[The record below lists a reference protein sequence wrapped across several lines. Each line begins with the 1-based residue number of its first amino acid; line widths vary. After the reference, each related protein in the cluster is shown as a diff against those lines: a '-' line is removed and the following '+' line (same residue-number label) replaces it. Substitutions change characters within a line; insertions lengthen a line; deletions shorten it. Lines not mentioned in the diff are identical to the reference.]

1 MSAKDSIAY
10 RTHIVEPVYDVA
22 NQRAEWRF
30 LPDTCYFADAR
41 LLDIGAWSASG
52 ATAANGLLGSECPIR
67 AIHLMDGGT
76 TLDTINDFPQWRAI
90 QKLQVQNDGAISV
103 GRHLSKNQV
112 GYIVSGE
119 MSADDATFG
128 QNQDIIVAQDQGDG
142 VATTAA
148 GAHKA
153 WISLKSVFPFLANSA
168 VLPTNVFRQ
177 LKLVVQFNSATQMAD
192 LVSTTGK
199 TDITSTRG
207 LVVIDELEDSDAK
220 VAAMSKYQGVR
231 WSGVVQD
238 RWQLDAVTA
247 ATSPQSVTQKL
258 RGFDGAWVEDL
269 VVKLTPQT
277 VPQTVGG
284 DNKPFGALGSLSVPA
299 ANFQVRVNGQ
309 NKLPRAG
316 VEGKMRALALAT
328 DSIGSICTMPFQ
340 VMMSDVFNG
349 NGHGATVSDTQG
361 QVAPFAVE
369 IKDHVED
376 LQVTLGREFK
386 TNNPIQAAA
395 LNINV
400 FGRVAKALVLDQSG
414 GYLVVNA
421 SQA

>member
-1 MSAKDSIAY
+1 MNAKDSIAY
-10 RTHIVEPVYDVA
+10 KTHIINPVYDVA
-22 NQRAEWRF
+22 NQRAEFRF

-41 LLDIGAWSASG
+41 LLDMGAWSASG
-52 ATAANGLLGSECPIR
+52 ATAANGILGSECPIR
-67 AIHLMDGGT
+67 AIHLMDGGV
-76 TLDTINDFPQWRAI
+76 TLDSLNDYPQWRAV

-103 GRHLSKNQV
+103 GRWLSKNKI
-112 GYIVSGE
+112 GYIVSRE
-119 MSADDATFG
+119 MDATKASFG
-128 QNQDIIVAQDQGDG
+128 QDQDIVVAQDQGNG
-142 VATTAA
+142 VATTADA
-148 GAHKA
+148 AQKA
-153 WISLKSVFPFLANSA
+153 WISLKSVFPFLANST

-177 LKLVVQFNSATQMAD
+177 LKLVIEFNSTTQMAD
-192 LVSTTGK
+192 LVSTAGK
-199 TDITSTRG
+199 TDVTSTRG
-207 LVVIDELEDSDAK
+207 LVVIDELEDSDTK

-247 ATSPQSVTQKL
+247 ATSPQSITQKL
-258 RGFDGAWVEDL
+258 HGFDGAWVEDL

-277 VPQTVGG
+277 VPQTGG
-284 DNKPFGALGSLSVPA
+284 GANKPFGSLGSLSVPA
-299 ANFQVRVNGQ
+299 ASFQVRVNGQ
-309 NKLPRAG
+309 NKMPRGG
-316 VEGKMRALALAT
+316 VDKKMAALALLT

-349 NGHGATVSDTQG
+349 NGHGAVVEDTQG

-369 IKDHVED
+369 IKDYVED

-386 TNNPIQAAA
+386 LNNPIQAAA

-400 FGRVAKALVLDQSG
+400 FGRVARALVLDGQG

-421 SQA
+421 DTA